1 MAEQEELQGRRNNY
15 FNATI
20 NYGKVVTDLVSITSR
35 AWNIF
40 ESSSIER
47 KRQLLGLIA
56 SNFTIDGKNL
66 CVELN
71 SPFDVIAE
79 LNKTQEWGGRR
90 DLNPRPPLP
99 QRGAL
104 TN

>member
-1 MAEQEELQGRRNNY
+1 MAEQEELQSRRNNY
-15 FNATI
+15 FNASI

-35 AWNIF
+35 AWRIF

-71 SPFDVIAE
+71 SPFDVIAN
-79 LNKTQEWGGRR
+79 LNKTQEWGG
-90 DLNPRPPLP
+90 
-99 QRGAL
+99 
-104 TN
+104 